1 MVVCSQ
7 ESSMCDD
14 TTEAEN
20 ELYLEK
26 IGRRELC
33 VGAGAVAAALLTGCG
48 GPAPA
53 GAPPAAAPPAPEPAS
68 APAPPATEPE
78 PQPEA
83 TTDPNVTQR
92 KVTITTPD
100 GTAEGFFVAPKRGK
114 HPGVIVW
121 PDVAGLREAFEKMA
135 TRLAGDGYA
144 VLAVNQYYRSS
155 KLPILKDFSEWRTD
169 EGKAKIAPMREA
181 LTPESITKDGAAYA
195 KWLDEQ
201 PEVDTSRKL
210 ATTGYCMGGPFTFR
224 TAAAAP
230 KRVGLIGSFHGGG
243 LVTKEPNSPHT
254 LFTQMKAA
262 ALICIAH
269 NDDER
274 EPDAKTTLKKAA
286 EAAKIPAEIEVY
298 PAQHGWCAIDSPV
311 YDKEQAERAHG
322 RLLALLQKH
331 L

>member
-1 MVVCSQ
+1 
-7 ESSMCDD
+7 MCDD
-14 TTEAEN
+14 TTEDEN
-20 ELYLEK
+20 ERYLAK
-26 IGRRELC
+26 IGRREFS
-33 VGAGAVAAALLTGCG
+33 VGAGAVAAALVTGCG
-48 GPAPA
+48 VPAP
-53 GAPPAAAPPAPEPAS
+53 GRPPAAAAPPGPEPA
-68 APAPPATEPE
+68 PTPTPPATEPKSE
-78 PQPEA
+78 PAA
-83 TTDPNVTQR
+83 TTDLELTQR

-100 GTAEGFFVAPKRGK
+100 GKAEGFFVTPKEGK

-135 TRLAGDGYA
+135 TGLARDGYA
-144 VLAVNQYYRSS
+144 VLVVNPYYRSS
-155 KLPILKDFSEWRTD
+155 ALPILKDFAEWRTE

-181 LTPESITKDGAAYA
+181 LTPEAITKDGAAFV

-201 PEVDTSRKL
+201 PEVETARKL

-230 KRVGLIGSFHGGG
+230 KRVGVIGSFHGGG
-243 LVTKEPNSPHT
+243 LVTKEPSSPHK
-254 LFTQMKAA
+254 LFAKMKAA

-274 EPDAKTTLKKAA
+274 EPDAKTKLKDAA
-286 EAAKIPAEIEVY
+286 AAAKLPVEIEVY

-311 YDKEQAERAHG
+311 YDEAQAERAHR
-322 RLLALLQKH
+322 RLLALLQEH